1 MILAVTEH
9 YHDYEPTK
17 YFLDTEKLDPSNYVD
32 VLILN
37 ECKKKAKQI
46 KVVVDASNWEDNP
59 KFTDEPGVSSK
70 AKVKKIDQIDKAL
83 ELSID
88 FDC

>member
-1 MILAVTEH
+1 MFLAVTEH
-9 YHDYEPTK
+9 YHDYEAQK
-17 YFLDTEKLDPSNYVD
+17 YFLDTEKLDPKNHVD
-32 VLILN
+32 ALILK

-46 KVVVDASNWEDNP
+46 KVQVDASNWEDNP
-59 KFTDEPGVSSK
+59 VFTDEPGVTQK

-83 ELSID
+83 ELVVD

>member
-1 MILAVTEH
+1 MFLAVTEH

-17 YFLDTEKLDPSNYVD
+17 YFLDTEKLDPNNYVD
-32 VLILN
+32 ALILN
-37 ECKKKAKQI
+37 ECKKKPKQI

-59 KFTDEPGVSSK
+59 KFTDEPGVSPK